1 MGLLDRVKEQAEQT
15 AAKAREGVEDV
26 QAKRELSQAY
36 NELGK
41 SAYALVQSGEIS
53 HEELESPVQRISELT
68 AETVPSA
75 TPTAS

>member
-53 HEELESPVQRISELT
+53 HEELEPAVQRISALI

>member
-41 SAYALVQSGEIS
+41 SAYTLVQSGEIS
-53 HEELESPVQRISELT
+53 HEELEPAVQRISELT